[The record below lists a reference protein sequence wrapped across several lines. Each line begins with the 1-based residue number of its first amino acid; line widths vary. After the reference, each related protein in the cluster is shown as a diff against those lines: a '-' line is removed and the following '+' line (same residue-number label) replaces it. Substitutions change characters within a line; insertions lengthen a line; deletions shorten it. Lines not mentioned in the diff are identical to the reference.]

1 VQSCESWT
9 DYAKGATGTTG
20 AGMWGNWI
28 KGVWD
33 TKKDW
38 QPAIRECQCNSAPL
52 PCYGPWPFGS
62 GYTFSNSSQ
71 LPCRMEA
78 EVSFPGYAYL
88 ELYFLVL
95 VAIISGSCFL
105 CCTGRSRLLLA
116 PFVAAQ
122 ASPVV
127 PLSVLAGK
135 AQFIAIKSEDGI
147 AKRPKSYEGVS
158 PPSCCGV
165 ATRAVILVLTLVVTY
180 GLVGI
185 EAFVKSKWHPGCF
198 IAQGDYNSVD
208 AARMLAEMPDKPMG
222 LASDLPHDFSAVAT
236 GWHSKCNGIV
246 DKGVIEAALGPLPS
260 GDAFFRD
267 NAFSKYN
274 MMMNHL
280 SDIEFIVPAERP
292 MTVQTL
298 ARIVAVNLFTTPL
311 WFVEMAGPM
320 IIPYQHCAYVNRTSR
335 ITLVPD
341 TGRGAA
347 VVLQTFKK
355 EGDASDRFAYQYDV
369 TSLPPA
375 SLVGRDDN
383 DPYGVTRFSMRLD
396 TAPEGGEDCII
407 WSIFDT
413 PGRSSYTAALVPA
426 IHFWGPLLALLVVVD
441 LVLVCTRTFSLY
453 ATVAALVS
461 SGFIRLASIVRRGR
475 ELL

>member
-1 VQSCESWT
+1 MQSYQSWT
-9 DYAKGATGTTG
+9 DYAKGATGSAGG

-28 KGVWD
+28 NGVWN
-33 TKKDW
+33 TKQDW
-38 QPAIRECQCNSAPL
+38 QPAITECQCNSAPL

-62 GYTFSNSSQ
+62 GYTFSNGSQ
-71 LPCRMEA
+71 FPCRTEA

-88 ELYFLVL
+88 ELVFLVL
-95 VAIISGSCFL
+95 VAIIAGSCFL

-116 PFVAAQ
+116 PFLSGQ

-127 PLSVLAGK
+127 VLAGN
-135 AQFIAIKSEDGI
+135 AQFIAVKSEGEI
-147 AKRPKSYEGVS
+147 ARWPKSDGNSVT

-165 ATRAVILVLTLVVTY
+165 ATRAVILVLILVVTL

-185 EAFVKSKWHPGCF
+185 EAFVKSRWHPGCF
-198 IAQGDYNSVD
+198 IDQSNYNAVD

-260 GDAFFRD
+260 GDALFHD

-355 EGDASDRFAYQYDV
+355 EGGASDRFAYQYDV
-369 TSLPPA
+369 TSLPLA

-396 TAPEGGEDCII
+396 TAPEGGENCLI

-461 SGFIRLASIVRRGR
+461 SGFIRLVSIVRRGR
-475 ELL
+475 EML